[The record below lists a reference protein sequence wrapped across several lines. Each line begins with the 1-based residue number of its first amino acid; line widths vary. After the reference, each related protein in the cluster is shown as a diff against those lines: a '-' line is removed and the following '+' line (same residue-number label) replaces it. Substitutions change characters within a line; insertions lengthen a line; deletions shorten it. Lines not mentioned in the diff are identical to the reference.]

1 MMEPLCFDHPDQKR
15 AEKEAVLRSLDSVE
29 FKALF
34 QLTRNAASIARQN
47 GDMERL
53 YALTRGVKTLQRI
66 SGERGF
72 VLAVRRPSP

>member
-1 MMEPLCFDHPDQKR
+1 MEPLCFDHPDQKR
-15 AEKEAVLRSLDSVE
+15 AEKEAVLRSLDPVE

-34 QLTRNAASIARQN
+34 QLTRNDASIARQN
-47 GDMERL
+47 GDMEQL
-53 YALTRGVKTLQRI
+53 YALIRGLKTLQRI